1 MGRPECLHQAW
12 LIGSEDENG
21 VGFRGRARP
30 AGDAALSGMLPLR
43 ELEGRV
49 TDQPRFPPTYRLVLY
64 CFVIGLLGALAAL
77 AFDGAVNLAQSFLLE
92 RVGRFVPP
100 GPGLVYTAE
109 YVHAWT
115 FHWWIP
121 LSTTLGGLLSGVLV
135 YSLAPE
141 AEGHGT
147 DAAVETY
154 HQKGAEVRPRIPFIK
169 GVASALTI
177 GSGGVAGREGPTA
190 QISVG
195 LGAILST
202 FLRLRGQE
210 RRIVLLASMSAGL
223 AAVFRAPLGMAI
235 FSVEILYSGMV
246 FESEA
251 LIYTVI
257 SAVTAYAI
265 HGFFV
270 GWSPIFVIPPGLT
283 FHSPL
288 ALLGFGVLG
297 VLAGGLGAIL
307 PTLFYGVR
315 DLFRRIPVP
324 RHVKPAI
331 GGLIVGLVGM
341 AVPEVLGTGYGW
353 VEMAIAGKLSIVMLA
368 VILLLKAP
376 AMSLTIGSGG
386 SGGVFAPTVTMGALL
401 GGIVGL
407 SLAAL
412 SPGLG
417 VVPAAFVVVGMAAI
431 FSGAARTPISTLIMV
446 AEMTGGYGL
455 IVPAMLAN
463 ISSFIVQRS
472 LTHGRRYPTLYEAQ
486 VPTREDSPAHRGV
499 FVRRALEM
507 IEGGSVDTTE
517 LTLPRLVTLLKFG
530 SPIQVSDG
538 GGILVIV
545 RIGSGSAFEGK
556 SVVEAFGPLTGTIAV
571 AILHGQEMIVPNGAT
586 RLAAADQ
593 VIALATLETHQTLR
607 QLAGEIE
614 AR

>member
-1 MGRPECLHQAW
+1 
-12 LIGSEDENG
+12 
-21 VGFRGRARP
+21 
-30 AGDAALSGMLPLR
+30 MLPLGAF
-43 ELEGRV
+43 EEGKTSRAL
-49 TDQPRFPPTYRLVLY
+49 FPPTYRLVFY
-64 CFVIGLLGALAAL
+64 CFVIGLLGAVAAL
-77 AFDGAVNLAQSFLLE
+77 AFDAAVNLAQSLMLE
-92 RVGRFVPP
+92 RLGGFVPP
-100 GPGLVYTAE
+100 SPGVVYSSPYAH
-109 YVHAWT
+109 VWT
-115 FHWWIP
+115 IHWWIP
-121 LSTTLGGLLSGVLV
+121 LSTTLGGLLSGILV

-195 LGAILST
+195 FGAILSG
-202 FLRLRGQE
+202 FLGLRGQE
-210 RRIVLLASMSAGL
+210 RRILLLASMSAGL

-235 FSVEILYSGMV
+235 FSVEVLYSGMV

-270 GWSPIFVIPPGLT
+270 GWSPIFVIPSGMT
-283 FHSPL
+283 FHSP
-288 ALLGFGVLG
+288 ATLLGFGILG
-297 VLAGGLGAIL
+297 VLSGVLGAVL
-307 PTLFYGVR
+307 PSIFYGIR
-315 DLFRRIPVP
+315 DLFRRIPIP
-324 RHVKPAI
+324 RHFKPAI
-331 GGLIVGLVGM
+331 GGLMVGLIGLV
-341 AVPEVLGTGYGW
+341 VPEILGTGYGW
-353 VEMAIAGKLSIVMLA
+353 VELAVAGKLSIVVLV
-368 VILLLKAP
+368 VILVLKAP
-376 AMSLTIGSGG
+376 AMGLTIGSGG

-407 SLAAL
+407 SLASF
-412 SPGLG
+412 SPRFG
-417 VVPAAFVVVGMAAI
+417 VVPAAFVVVGMASV

-507 IEGGSVDTTE
+507 IEGGKVDTTE
-517 LTLPRLVTLLKFG
+517 LTLPRLVNLLQFG
-530 SPIQVSDG
+530 SPIRVTDAA
-538 GGILVIV
+538 GILVAV
-545 RIGSGSAFEGK
+545 RIAGGSPLVGRTVAEGFGSL
-556 SVVEAFGPLTGTIAV
+556 PGTIAV
-571 AILHGQEMIVPNGAT
+571 AIIRGQEMIVPNGAT
-586 RLAAADQ
+586 PLSAGDQ
-593 VIALATLETHQTLR
+593 IIAMATSETYPTLR
-607 QLAGEIE
+607 EMAGETLSP
-614 AR
+614 